1 MLGPLAVRY
10 AGMPIALSAAKP
22 RTVLA
27 TLAVNVNTVV
37 PMETIITELWGDVR
51 PRSAKA
57 VIQTYILQLRKHVAK
72 TLRGH
77 VDDPARVA
85 KQLVATRPGG
95 YVLHAD
101 EVSVDMWRFDC
112 LAQAGHRERELGD
125 LQAASRHFGEALQ
138 WWQGRPLLD
147 VQTGLSLDSCVRR
160 LEESRLNVLDRRIEV
175 DLRLGRHYELLG
187 ELTALVGQ
195 YDKHEGLCA
204 HLMLALYRTGR
215 RSEALDVYRRVRTRM
230 VEDLALEPSPALR
243 RLHRSMLVSD
253 RSSTALTDDWQAV
266 ATTSNTTTPRE
277 PFTSEAVPGPRR
289 GTIPA
294 ELASASWRAT

>member
-1 MLGPLAVRY
+1 MRY
-10 AGMPIALSAAKP
+10 ASTAIALSAAKP

-37 PMETIITELWGDVR
+37 PMDVMISELWGHLR

-57 VIQTYILQLRKHVAK
+57 VIQTYILQLRKHIATV
-72 TLRGH
+72 LGGR
-77 VDDPARVA
+77 VDDPDRVA

-95 YVLHAD
+95 YVLNAD
-101 EVSVDMWRFDC
+101 DACVDMQNFDR
-112 LAQAGHRERELGD
+112 LAMAGHRERELGD
-125 LQAASRHFGEALQ
+125 LQAASRNFSEALS

-147 VQTGLSLDSCVRR
+147 VQTGLSLDSHVRR

-195 YDKHEGLCA
+195 YQTHEGLCA
-204 HLMLALYRTGR
+204 HLMLALYRSGR

-253 RSSTALTDDWQAV
+253 RSSGSLTDDWQAV
-266 ATTSNTTTPRE
+266 STTSGAYR
-277 PFTSEAVPGPRR
+277 SLPGPRQ
-289 GTIPA
+289 GTIPV
-294 ELASASWRAT
+294 ELAAASWRAQPEAMSAD